1 MLAALLVIPSLL
13 PFTLFASS
21 QAEQDQRMEAERAQL
36 ERRLARLEDELKAL
50 QRAPEPKPPAV
61 SKPKVSVLPA
71 PRFDAARQLPDHRP
85 PRDPLVMRIH
95 RRLALV
101 ETVIRWRREAGGAE
115 SLAHHA
121 SGMGVVY
128 GPQGDLLVAV
138 ETADPWTDATLQRQ
152 REEAQR
158 KGGEAQV
165 LYRVWGSGL
174 RVLSGSGRVNAQDAM
189 VFDQPLRQR
198 PMGNGLLRLENI
210 GFPGEETTE
219 LKPLRPEATVLGF
232 GWPESGQYGL
242 PEQTRPR
249 QMDLALG
256 VRSPGCAGC
265 FLFNDQGQLVGVVN
279 ATGDHQ
285 PLARP

>member
-1 MLAALLVIPSLL
+1 MLAALLVIPSIL
-13 PFTLFASS
+13 PWTFFASS
-21 QAEQDQRMEAERAQL
+21 QEEQDQRIDAERAEF
-36 ERRLARLEDELKAL
+36 ERRIARLEGELKAL
-50 QRAPEPKPPAV
+50 KRAPKPKPVAV
-61 SKPKVSVLPA
+61 QKPQVSALPA
-71 PRFDAARQLPDHRP
+71 PRFDNARQLPEHRP

-101 ETVIRWRREAGGAE
+101 ETVIRWRREAGAAE

-128 GPQGDLLVAV
+128 GPQGDLLVAIEV
-138 ETADPWTDATLQRQ
+138 ADPWTDATLQRQ

-174 RVLSGSGRVNAQDAM
+174 RVLSPSGRVNAQDAM

-198 PMGNGLLRLENI
+198 PMGNGLVRLENI
-210 GFPGEETTE
+210 GFPGEETAE
-219 LKPLRPEATVLGF
+219 LAALRPEATVLGF
-232 GWPESGQYGL
+232 GWPASGQYGL

-249 QMDLALG
+249 QVDLALG
-256 VRSPGCAGC
+256 VRSPACAGC
-265 FLFNDQGQLVGVVN
+265 FLFSDQGQLVGVVSP
-279 ATGDHQ
+279 TGEHQ
-285 PLARP
+285 PLVRR